1 MVQEAHGRRAQ
12 VEQWVE
18 KFAAVYTPAVI
29 AVALAIFLVPP
40 LAFGAAWAEWFY
52 RALVLLVIA
61 CPCALV
67 ISTPVSIVAAL
78 AASARQGVLVKG
90 GVFIEQPARLKAMA
104 FDKTGARMSV
114 AWGKS
119 VSERV
124 DLAGHA
130 N

>member
-1 MVQEAHGRRAQ
+1 MVQEGHGRRAQ
-12 VEQWVE
+12 FEQWLE

-40 LAFGAAWAEWFY
+40 RAFGAAWAEWFY

-78 AASARQGVLVKG
+78 AAYARQRLLVKG
-90 GVFIEQPARLKAMA
+90 AVSTQQPARMQAVA
-104 FDKTGARMSV
+104 FSQTGP
-114 AWGKS
+114 
-119 VSERV
+119 
-124 DLAGHA
+124 LTPGHPHQTRA
-130 N
+130 E

>member
-67 ISTPVSIVAAL
+67 LSTPVSIVAAL
-78 AASARQGVLVKG
+78 APSARPRVLSTG
-90 GVFIEQPARLKAMA
+90 GVFTEPRHRLTA
-104 FDKTGARMSV
+104 
-114 AWGKS
+114 
-119 VSERV
+119 
-124 DLAGHA
+124 
-130 N
+130 